1 MRKTY
6 TNSRCRRTFNTALDA
21 YAGRCPYCGKAYPRL
36 PKAERFSL
44 HGKPESLYRVFL
56 WSYGQEKI
64 KTIKVIRQY
73 RPLGLAEVKELV
85 ESAPVSVGLSL
96 SRETALRFA
105 GELNAL
111 GCVADVRKA
120 AKAAKN
126 RDRFRQ
132 RPDLS
137 AGNEPVVDR
146 QN

>member
-1 MRKTY
+1 MRKTC
-6 TNSRCRRTFNTALDA
+6 TNNRCRRTFNTALDA

-36 PKAERFSL
+36 PKAARFSL
-44 HGKPESLYRVFL
+44 HGKPESLYQVFL

-64 KTIKVIRQY
+64 KTIKIIRQY
-73 RPLGLAEVKELV
+73 MPFSLAEAKKLV
-85 ESAPVSVGLSL
+85 ESAPISVGLSL

-105 GELNAL
+105 GELKAI

-120 AKAAKN
+120 VKKK
-126 RDRFRQ
+126 DRFRQ
-132 RPDLS
+132 RPDPS